1 MLSSSV
7 PATKLSP
14 EDVGLCKLVKRAD
27 IMLLG
32 IFSPSQRTM
41 VGTMQGE
48 IKPMDYESE
57 SEQEEEEEEENT
69 AGSAA
74 TQ

>member
-1 MLSSSV
+1 
-7 PATKLSP
+7 
-14 EDVGLCKLVKRAD
+14 
-27 IMLLG
+27 
-32 IFSPSQRTM
+32 M

-57 SEQEEEEEEENT
+57 SEKEEEEEEENT
-69 AGSAA
+69 TGSAA

>member
-1 MLSSSV
+1 
-7 PATKLSP
+7 
-14 EDVGLCKLVKRAD
+14 
-27 IMLLG
+27 
-32 IFSPSQRTM
+32 M

-57 SEQEEEEEEENT
+57 SEKEEEEEEENI

>member
-1 MLSSSV
+1 
-7 PATKLSP
+7 
-14 EDVGLCKLVKRAD
+14 
-27 IMLLG
+27 
-32 IFSPSQRTM
+32 M

-57 SEQEEEEEEENT
+57 SEREEEEEEENT

>member
-1 MLSSSV
+1 M
-7 PATKLSP
+7 KLSP
-14 EDVGLCKLVKRAD
+14 EDVGLHELVKRAD

-32 IFSPSQRTM
+32 IFFFPPQRTM

-57 SEQEEEEEEENT
+57 SEREEEEEEENT

>member
-1 MLSSSV
+1 
-7 PATKLSP
+7 
-14 EDVGLCKLVKRAD
+14 
-27 IMLLG
+27 
-32 IFSPSQRTM
+32 M

-57 SEQEEEEEEENT
+57 SEKEEEEEEENT

>member
-1 MLSSSV
+1 
-7 PATKLSP
+7 
-14 EDVGLCKLVKRAD
+14 
-27 IMLLG
+27 
-32 IFSPSQRTM
+32 M

-57 SEQEEEEEEENT
+57 SEQEEEEENT

>member
-1 MLSSSV
+1 
-7 PATKLSP
+7 
-14 EDVGLCKLVKRAD
+14 
-27 IMLLG
+27 
-32 IFSPSQRTM
+32 M

-48 IKPMDYESE
+48 IKPMDYESQ
-57 SEQEEEEEEENT
+57 SEQEEEEEEEEEEENT

>member
-1 MLSSSV
+1 
-7 PATKLSP
+7 
-14 EDVGLCKLVKRAD
+14 
-27 IMLLG
+27 
-32 IFSPSQRTM
+32 M

-57 SEQEEEEEEENT
+57 SEQEEEEEEQNT

>member
-1 MLSSSV
+1 
-7 PATKLSP
+7 
-14 EDVGLCKLVKRAD
+14 
-27 IMLLG
+27 
-32 IFSPSQRTM
+32 M

-57 SEQEEEEEEENT
+57 SDKEEEEEEENT

>member
-1 MLSSSV
+1 
-7 PATKLSP
+7 
-14 EDVGLCKLVKRAD
+14 
-27 IMLLG
+27 
-32 IFSPSQRTM
+32 M

-48 IKPMDYESE
+48 IKPMDYESQ

-74 TQ
+74 NQ

>member
-1 MLSSSV
+1 MRSSSF

-14 EDVGLCKLVKRAD
+14 EDVGLHELVRRAD

-32 IFSPSQRTM
+32 IFFPPQRTM

-57 SEQEEEEEEENT
+57 SEREEEEEEENT

>member
-1 MLSSSV
+1 
-7 PATKLSP
+7 
-14 EDVGLCKLVKRAD
+14 
-27 IMLLG
+27 
-32 IFSPSQRTM
+32 M

>member
-1 MLSSSV
+1 
-7 PATKLSP
+7 
-14 EDVGLCKLVKRAD
+14 
-27 IMLLG
+27 
-32 IFSPSQRTM
+32 M

-57 SEQEEEEEEENT
+57 SEKEEEEDEENT

>member
-1 MLSSSV
+1 
-7 PATKLSP
+7 
-14 EDVGLCKLVKRAD
+14 
-27 IMLLG
+27 
-32 IFSPSQRTM
+32 M

-57 SEQEEEEEEENT
+57 SEQEEEEEEEHT

>member
-7 PATKLSP
+7 PAMKLSP
-14 EDVGLCKLVKRAD
+14 EDVGLHELVKRAD

-32 IFSPSQRTM
+32 LFPSQRTM

-57 SEQEEEEEEENT
+57 SEKEEEEEEENT

-74 TQ
+74 AQ

>member
-1 MLSSSV
+1 
-7 PATKLSP
+7 
-14 EDVGLCKLVKRAD
+14 
-27 IMLLG
+27 
-32 IFSPSQRTM
+32 M

-57 SEQEEEEEEENT
+57 SEQEEEEEEENM

>member
-1 MLSSSV
+1 
-7 PATKLSP
+7 
-14 EDVGLCKLVKRAD
+14 
-27 IMLLG
+27 MLLG
-32 IFSPSQRTM
+32 IFFPSQRTM

>member
-1 MLSSSV
+1 
-7 PATKLSP
+7 
-14 EDVGLCKLVKRAD
+14 
-27 IMLLG
+27 
-32 IFSPSQRTM
+32 M

-48 IKPMDYESE
+48 IKPVDYESE
-57 SEQEEEEEEENT
+57 SEKEEEEEEENT

>member
-1 MLSSSV
+1 
-7 PATKLSP
+7 
-14 EDVGLCKLVKRAD
+14 
-27 IMLLG
+27 
-32 IFSPSQRTM
+32 M

-57 SEQEEEEEEENT
+57 SEKEEEVEEENT

>member
-1 MLSSSV
+1 MLSGSV

-14 EDVGLCKLVKRAD
+14 KDVGLRELVKRAN

-32 IFSPSQRTM
+32 IFFFSQRTM

>member
-1 MLSSSV
+1 MSCYL
-7 PATKLSP
+7 A
-14 EDVGLCKLVKRAD
+14 
-27 IMLLG
+27 
-32 IFSPSQRTM
+32 FFPSQRTM

-57 SEQEEEEEEENT
+57 SEKEEEEEEENT

>member
-1 MLSSSV
+1 
-7 PATKLSP
+7 
-14 EDVGLCKLVKRAD
+14 
-27 IMLLG
+27 
-32 IFSPSQRTM
+32 M
-41 VGTMQGE
+41 VGTMHGE

>member
-1 MLSSSV
+1 
-7 PATKLSP
+7 
-14 EDVGLCKLVKRAD
+14 
-27 IMLLG
+27 
-32 IFSPSQRTM
+32 M

-48 IKPMDYESE
+48 IKPMDYESQ
-57 SEQEEEEEEENT
+57 SEQEEEEEEEEENT